1 VGIFLLRN
9 SAAFAAYSCS
19 ALFPGSTLKANF
31 ELLYTEEHQ
40 ALNNRSMQET
50 GNEMKKILTKVYSC
64 PRYTFVSSG
73 RVVFFWSEEYICNGT
88 D

>member
-1 VGIFLLRN
+1 MGIFLLRN

-50 GNEMKKILTKVYSC
+50 GNEMKKNTHQGIFMPTIYFC
-64 PRYTFVSSG
+64 IIG
-73 RVVFFWSEEYICNGT
+73 
-88 D
+88 

>member
-9 SAAFAAYSCS
+9 SAAFAAYSCN

-31 ELLYTEEHQ
+31 ELLCTEEHQ

-50 GNEMKKILTKVYSC
+50 GNEMKNYS
-64 PRYTFVSSG
+64 PRYIHAHSILLYHQV
-73 RVVFFWSEEYICNGT
+73 EL
-88 D
+88 